1 MKANLRLRSLRTNL
15 RDPRSGPCFRAKS
28 GDRVRDRSSPSRA
41 RGDPP
46 ADREGSGR
54 RPCARK
60 PPRDGRDL
68 TGARGEGRPADCTS
82 EAKRRLVLEKPL
94 FGAKMFP
101 VMDDN
106 PPCYATEISCYFC
119 LTQAARWPRFLRQ
132 DRLFSS
138 ISGPTGAESSS
149 WSKAYVFSFPETNFV
164 LESIF
169 GKARS
174 RASVQSQKM
183 FAMAILW
190 PLRGAIELYNDVIC
204 LDRRSAL
211 AGRAGLERGRKRP
224 HVRPRKPLLR
234 GLPQQVGGMEH
245 RERPD
250 RRPAVALV
258 VEP

>member
-1 MKANLRLRSLRTNL
+1 VKANLRLRSLRTNL
-15 RDPRSGPCFRAKS
+15 RDPRSGPCFRAKG

-68 TGARGEGRPADCTS
+68 TGARGEGGPQIAQARPSAVWSWKSPCSGPKCSLLWATI
-82 EAKRRLVLEKPL
+82 L
-94 FGAKMFP
+94 P
-101 VMDDN
+101 VTRQKS
-106 PPCYATEISCYFC
+106 PCYFC
-119 LTQAARWPRFLRQ
+119 LTQAARRPRFLRQ

-138 ISGPTGAESSS
+138 KSGPMGAESSS

-174 RASVQSQKM
+174 RTSVQSQKM
-183 FAMAILW
+183 FAMVILW
-190 PLRGAIELYNDVIC
+190 PLRGASI
-204 LDRRSAL
+204 
-211 AGRAGLERGRKRP
+211 
-224 HVRPRKPLLR
+224 
-234 GLPQQVGGMEH
+234 
-245 RERPD
+245 
-250 RRPAVALV
+250 
-258 VEP
+258 